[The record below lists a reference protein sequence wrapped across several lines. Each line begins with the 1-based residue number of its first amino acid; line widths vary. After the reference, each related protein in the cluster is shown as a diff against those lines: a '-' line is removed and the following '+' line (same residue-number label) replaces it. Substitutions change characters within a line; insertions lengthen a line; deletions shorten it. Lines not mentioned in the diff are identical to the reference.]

1 MDPIAAELVSAEVAS
16 VVFVRD
22 YVQLVLDADTDVRV
36 VPEGMAGPS
45 PTFAGRDISYLS
57 LNASTDPRQQWPSP
71 STDGHG
77 LA

>member
-36 VPEGMAGPS
+36 VPEGMA
-45 PTFAGRDISYLS
+45 
-57 LNASTDPRQQWPSP
+57 
-71 STDGHG
+71 
-77 LA
+77 